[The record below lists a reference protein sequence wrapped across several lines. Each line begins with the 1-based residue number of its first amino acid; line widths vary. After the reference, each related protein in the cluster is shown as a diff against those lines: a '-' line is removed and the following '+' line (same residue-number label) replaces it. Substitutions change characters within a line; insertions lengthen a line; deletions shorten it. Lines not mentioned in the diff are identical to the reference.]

1 MGGGCWAAEGSKGL
15 FCGEMRLALSG
26 LGKEQCNFAAC

>member
-1 MGGGCWAAEGSKGL
+1 MGGVGQQKALKGL